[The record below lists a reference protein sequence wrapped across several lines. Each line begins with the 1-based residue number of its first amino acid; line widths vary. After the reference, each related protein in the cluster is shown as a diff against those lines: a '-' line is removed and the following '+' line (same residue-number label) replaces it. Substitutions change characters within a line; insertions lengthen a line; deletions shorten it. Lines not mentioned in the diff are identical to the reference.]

1 MKYYQEVTL
10 LPNEEITPNFLWSK
24 VYNQLHLA
32 LADVKN
38 KNGIDGIGISF
49 PQYKFDEKNGKTFAT
64 LGSKLRIFANTVDEL
79 DKLALPVWLSRLI
92 DYVHLTTVK
101 DVVDKAT
108 GHIIVRRYRYKDF
121 DKKVSEF
128 AKFKGIS
135 EKDALA
141 HCLEHKRPIKRY
153 PFISLKSETNQSDY
167 RLSIWQETANEAKTG
182 SFNTYGINNMS
193 NDVTVPNW

>member
-1 MKYYQEVTL
+1 MNFYQEITL
-10 LPNEEITPNFLWSK
+10 IPDAEISPYFLWSK
-24 VYNQLHLA
+24 VYTQLHIA
-32 LADVKN
+32 LAHVKN
-38 KNGIDGIGISF
+38 QHGVDGIGISF
-49 PQYKFDEKNGKTFAT
+49 PNYKYEEKDGKTFAT
-64 LGSKLRIFANTVDEL
+64 LGNKLRIFANTGDEL
-79 DKLALPVWLSRLI
+79 DKLALPVWLDRLI
-92 DYVHLTTVK
+92 DYVHLTSIKEVG
-101 DVVDKAT
+101 DKAT
-108 GHIIVRRYRYKDF
+108 GHVIVRRYRYKDF

-135 EKDALA
+135 EKDAWA

>member
-101 DVVDKAT
+101 DVGDKAT

-128 AKFKGIS
+128 ANFKGIS
-135 EKDALA
+135 DQEALA
-141 HCLEHKRPIKRY
+141 HCLAHKRAIKHY
-153 PFISLKSETNQSDY
+153 PFITLKSQTTQNDY
-167 RLSIWQETANEAKTG
+167 KLSIWQEVAKDEKSG
-182 SFNTYGINNMS
+182 SLNTYGMNNQS
-193 NDVTVPNW
+193 DAVTVPHW